1 MTSFNYQQ
9 KIAMMRILLDIIQA
23 DGRIDAREMFYFKQ
37 LKKKFELS
45 EDSHTDVAAKN
56 SLMALVQIK
65 LFDDE
70 QKDFFADLMANMI
83 IIDEDIDAN
92 EVLIYDVVRDFAGIS
107 KKNQQDDIIVK
118 MDILY
123 TIGEYPFVY

>member
-70 QKDFFADLMANMI
+70 QKDFLMANMI

-107 KKNQQDDIIVK
+107 KKFNK
-118 MDILY
+118 
-123 TIGEYPFVY
+123 TI

>member
-107 KKNQQDDIIVK
+107 KKFNK
-118 MDILY
+118 
-123 TIGEYPFVY
+123 TI

>member
-56 SLMALVQIK
+56 SLMALVLIK

-107 KKNQQDDIIVK
+107 KKIQQDDIIVK